1 MLLSRSEAVAPLNR
15 LIGSFPVPNVLA
27 LSELS
32 KYGVGEVYFG
42 GLRLSLLKALE
53 LDGKIYA
60 TLLEFVTTDPV
71 PTGANENVSGFP
83 YLGVSF

>member
-1 MLLSRSEAVAPLNR
+1 M
-15 LIGSFPVPNVLA
+15 
-27 LSELS
+27 
-32 KYGVGEVYFG
+32 YFG

-83 YLGVSF
+83 YLGVFF